1 MIGRRDHQASR
12 RLPGH
17 VSVTVYLV
25 SFIERNRLFQSF
37 FGERERAV
45 CLSRVVVSRRRLDRS
60 LIACV
65 AAVSFQY
72 LEFNIETVPQILL
85 TLSLHAALRMT

>member
-37 FGERERAV
+37 FGERERERFV
-45 CLSRVVVSRRRLDRS
+45 YRGS
-60 LIACV
+60 L
-65 AAVSFQY
+65 Y
-72 LEFNIETVPQILL
+72 PEEGWTD
-85 TLSLHAALRMT
+85 H